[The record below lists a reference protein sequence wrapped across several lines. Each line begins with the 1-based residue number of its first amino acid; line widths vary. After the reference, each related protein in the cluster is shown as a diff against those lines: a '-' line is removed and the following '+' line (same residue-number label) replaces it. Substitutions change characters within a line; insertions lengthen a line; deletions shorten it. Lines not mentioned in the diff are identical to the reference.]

1 MALTVRQVETRGP
14 GKYNDG
20 AGLQLVVTATG
31 ARHWVLR
38 YRINLKSNEMGLGSA
53 SAGGV
58 TLAEARDAAREAQKL
73 AKAGVNPA
81 VANQAKQRADK
92 AKLTFGAFASEFI
105 ELRKP
110 SWRNEKHTAQW
121 SSTIEQYCGP
131 IKDLP
136 LDQIG
141 TTEVLGILKPLW
153 QRVPETASRLRGR
166 IENIL
171 DAARVSSH
179 RDGENPAR
187 WKGHLA
193 AILPVRQKLTR
204 GHHAAMPYD
213 QLPAFI
219 CELRQRQSMAALALE
234 LCILTATRTG
244 EVLQAEWTEI
254 DLEKALW
261 VIPAS
266 RMKAGIEHRIPLVE
280 RAVELLR
287 QLALIKRNNFV
298 FFGMGNKSLS
308 NMSMAMLMR
317 RMGRTETVHGFRS
330 AFSDWVSEQTSFSS
344 ETREQ
349 CLAHQISDRA
359 DAAYRRGD
367 QLDKRR
373 KLLEAWA
380 AFASPRAADAVKATE
395 AVST

>member
-81 VANQAKQRADK
+81 VANQAKQRA
-92 AKLTFGAFASEFI
+92 
-105 ELRKP
+105 
-110 SWRNEKHTAQW
+110 EKHTAQW

-380 AFASPRAADAVKATE
+380 AFASPPAADAVNVVKLIR
-395 AVST
+395 